1 MRPVVR
7 AAALAV
13 GLVALYALPIAG
25 ASEYWMTVA
34 ATACAFAVLSQGLNL
49 VYGYGGLMSLAQ
61 VTFWGLGGYTSALL
75 AKDLGWNPWATLPV
89 AGVVAALAGLG
100 VGYASLRLSR
110 HSFAIVSLVAALLV
124 QLVAR
129 DWQSLTRGPLGIPG
143 LPALQIGTVVFDSA
157 ARYYWP
163 MLTVALIAL
172 AVIWRVMRS
181 RIGLMLLAIR
191 QDEPLAGSH
200 GIDALAHRLLAIG
213 LSALLSGVAGGLF
226 VFKLTIV
233 DPSILDFY
241 YTESMLIMV
250 IIGGPGS
257 FWGVTIAAVVFS
269 VLPEL
274 LRLTSELRMVLYGV
288 VLVAAMIFMPAG
300 IGGLVARRREKQWR
314 ARLA

>member
-1 MRPVVR
+1 MRCV
-7 AAALAV
+7 AV
-13 GLVALYALPIAG
+13 LVGIAALYALPLCG
-25 ASEYWMTVA
+25 LSEYWMTVA
-34 ATACAFAVLSQGLNL
+34 VTACAFAVLSQGLNL
-49 VYGYGGLMSLAQ
+49 VYGYGGLLSLAQ
-61 VTFWGLGGYTSALL
+61 VTFWGLGAYASALL
-75 AKDLGWNPWATLPV
+75 AIDLGWSPWATLPV
-89 AGVVAALAGLG
+89 AGLVAVLAGLG

-110 HSFAIVSLVAALLV
+110 HSFAIVSLVLALLV

-143 LPALQIGTVVFDSA
+143 LPTLRIGDVEFASA
-157 ARYYWP
+157 ARFYWP

-181 RIGLMLLAIR
+181 RIGQLLLAIR
-191 QDEPLAGSH
+191 QNEALAGSH

-226 VFKLTIV
+226 AFKLTIV
-233 DPSILDFY
+233 DPSVLDFY

-257 FWGVTIAAVVFS
+257 FWGVTIAAVVFT
-269 VLPEL
+269 VVPEL
-274 LRLTSELRMVLYGV
+274 LRLSSELRMVLYGA
-288 VLVAAMIFMPAG
+288 VLVGAMMVMPAG
-300 IGGLVARRREKQWR
+300 FGGLVKRYREKQWR

>member
-1 MRPVVR
+1 MRAPAV
-7 AAALAV
+7 LA
-13 GLVALYALPIAG
+13 GIAALYALPLSG
-25 ASEYWMTVA
+25 LSEYWMTVA
-34 ATACAFAVLSQGLNL
+34 ATACAFAVLSQGFNL
-49 VYGYGGLMSLAQ
+49 VYGYAGLMSLAQ

-75 AKDLGWNPWATLPV
+75 AIDRGWNPWATLPV
-89 AGVVAALAGLG
+89 AGLVAVLAGIG

-110 HSFAIVSLVAALLV
+110 HSFAIVSLVLALLV

-143 LPALQIGTVVFDSA
+143 LPALRIGGMVFDSA
-157 ARYYWP
+157 TRFYWP
-163 MLTVALIAL
+163 MLSFALVAL

-191 QDEPLAGSH
+191 QNEPLAGSH

-213 LSALLSGVAGGLF
+213 LSALLSGIAGGMF
-226 VFKLTIV
+226 VFKLTVV

-257 FWGVTIAAVVFS
+257 FWGVTIAAVLFS
-269 VLPEL
+269 VVPEL
-274 LRLTSELRMVLYGV
+274 LRLTAELRMVFYGV
-288 VLVAAMIFMPAG
+288 LLVGAMIVMPAG
-300 IGGLVARRREKQWR
+300 LAGLIARRREKRWR
-314 ARLA
+314 TRLAVRV